1 MANFPADGAYQV
13 LATLSQ
19 GAESYRIFAELFIE
33 GSNSH
38 LRFHRFGGDRDDT
51 GLAAR
56 KWQVHIT
63 RPQLQSLQVP
73 LTGVHY
79 SLSSP
84 VLLDEAVATAVFGFF
99 LPTAVHAITLS

>member
-51 GLAAR
+51 GWEEERRHKKR
-56 KWQVHIT
+56 KLTETKDQVTIQSNISTIT
-63 RPQLQSLQVP
+63 I
-73 LTGVHY
+73 
-79 SLSSP
+79 
-84 VLLDEAVATAVFGFF
+84 
-99 LPTAVHAITLS
+99 ITYFAKL